1 LPAVLLSLL
10 LTSVSFLTLTAS
22 MFDIRS
28 RLMLIAPHPD
38 DEALACS
45 VILQQAVRAG
55 AAIRIVYVTDGDDNP
70 WPQRVLERKWRL
82 NASDRKRWGKLRRG
96 EALAA
101 LRVLDIHPGDVQFL
115 ALPDQRLTDLLL
127 RDCDS
132 ALTRLTQVIEDW
144 SPTDILAP
152 SPSDIHPDHN
162 AVAVMMR
169 LIFADFLAPGVSQ
182 WNYLVH
188 GRSPVFFDRAEEL
201 SPSEVETATKLD
213 AIRRHQT
220 QIKLSR
226 RRFLRYATRP
236 ERFLRV
242 EPESAVRCDGTVH
255 CVSRTRDNLNVHL
268 RFPADPFRMQ
278 RSKVFILGRD
288 ALGQKRA
295 CHIRLPGCSA
305 DLEMLDCA
313 TNHSIGIARY
323 RGHPFAGEFTLPL
336 HLFSPIHDLFIKVN
350 RRSWFFDEA
359 GWIEIP
365 SVRSPTKVAPSMISA
380 EAYSLAVPSST
391 GLARP
396 NV

>member
-1 LPAVLLSLL
+1 
-10 LTSVSFLTLTAS
+10 
-22 MFDIRS
+22 
-28 RLMLIAPHPD
+28 MLIAPHPD

-55 AAIRIVYVTDGDDNP
+55 AAIRIVYVTDGDNNP
-70 WPQRVLERKWRL
+70 WPQRVIERRWRL
-82 NASDRKRWGKLRRG
+82 SAADRKRWGKLRRA

-101 LRVLDIHPGDVQFL
+101 LRVLDINPADVQFL
-115 ALPDQRLTDLLL
+115 ALPDQGLTDLLL

-132 ALTRLTQVIEDW
+132 ALTRLTQVIDDW

-152 SPSDIHPDHN
+152 SLSDIHPDHS

-169 LIFADFLAPGVSQ
+169 LIFADLLTPRVSQ

-188 GRSPVFFDRAEEL
+188 GRSPVFFDRAAEL
-201 SPSEVETATKLD
+201 SPSEVETATKRD

-242 EPESAVRCDGTVH
+242 ERDSAVWRDGAVQS
-255 CVSRTRDNLNVHL
+255 VFRTRDDLNVDL
-268 RFPADPFRMQ
+268 RFAADRFRMQ
-278 RSKVFILGRD
+278 RRKFFILGRD
-288 ALGQKRA
+288 SLGRTRA
-295 CHIRLPGCSA
+295 CQIRLPSRSA
-305 DLEMLDCA
+305 DLEVLDCA
-313 TNHSIGIARY
+313 TNRSIGIARY

-336 HLFSPIHDLFIKVN
+336 HLFSPIHDLFIKVD

-365 SVRSPTKVAPSMISA
+365 SVPSLTKVALSMIS
-380 EAYSLAVPSST
+380 S
-391 GLARP
+391 
-396 NV
+396 

>member
-1 LPAVLLSLL
+1 MV
-10 LTSVSFLTLTAS
+10 
-22 MFDIRS
+22 
-28 RLMLIAPHPD
+28 IAPHPD

-55 AAIRIVYVTDGDDNP
+55 AAIRIVYVTDGENNP
-70 WPQRVLERKWRL
+70 WPQRVLERRWRL
-82 NASDRKRWGKLRRG
+82 SASDRKRWGKLRRA

-101 LRVLDIHPGDVQFL
+101 LRVLDIQPGVVQFL
-115 ALPDQRLTDLLL
+115 ALPDQGLTGLLL
-127 RDCDS
+127 HDCDS
-132 ALTRLTQVIEDW
+132 ALTPLTQVINDW

-152 SPSDIHPDHN
+152 SLSDIHPDHN

-169 LIFADFLAPGVSQ
+169 LIFADFLVPEVSQ

-188 GRSPVFFDRAEEL
+188 GRSPAFFDRAAEL
-201 SPSEVETATKLD
+201 SPSEVETATKRD

-242 EPESAVRCDGTVH
+242 EGKTVVWRDGAVH
-255 CVSRTRDNLNVHL
+255 SVSRTRDNLNVDL
-268 RFPADPFRMQ
+268 RFTADPFRMQ
-278 RSKVFILGRD
+278 RRKFFILGRD
-288 ALGQKRA
+288 SLGRKRV
-295 CHIRLPGCSA
+295 CQIRLPGCSG
-305 DLEMLDCA
+305 DFEMLDCA
-313 TNHSIGIARY
+313 TNRSVGIGRY

-336 HLFSPIHDLFIKVN
+336 HLFSPLHDLFIKVD

-365 SVRSPTKVAPSMISA
+365 SVPSLTDLTPSMISA
-380 EAYSLAVPSST
+380 EAYSLAVRSCT
-391 GLARP
+391 
-396 NV
+396 